1 MPLYRPTYLVEYDP
15 TAEPITVAVSS
26 GDMMRGELE
35 ATKLRLPDKAPF
47 HTTALWL
54 WSALVR
60 AGLEDRKAAEF
71 IADPPEFEPVKRAD
85 GEVAVEVVDPTQESG
100 LSDSDVPPPTVTPDS
115 GLTLT

>member
-15 TAEPITVAVSS
+15 TADPIEVSVSS

-35 ATKLRLPDKAPF
+35 ATRLKLPDKAPF

-71 IADPPEFEPVKRAD
+71 IADPPEFEPVKRTD
-85 GEVAVEVVDPTQESG
+85 GEVAVQVVDPTQAFG
-100 LSDSDVPPPTVTPDS
+100 PSDSGAPLPTVTPPS
-115 GLTLT
+115 GVTQT